1 MQTLSLRRTAPNALP
16 VSIAPCQTALLC
28 LSQKFHVILAFMRQQ
43 VLRVVLHVM
52 QDICATLT
60 EVT

>member
-16 VSIAPCQTALLC
+16 VSIAPCRQALLC
-28 LSQKFHVILAFMRQQ
+28 SSQKFLVILAFMQQQ
-43 VLRVVLHVM
+43 VPRVVLHVT
-52 QDICATLT
+52 QDIYATLT